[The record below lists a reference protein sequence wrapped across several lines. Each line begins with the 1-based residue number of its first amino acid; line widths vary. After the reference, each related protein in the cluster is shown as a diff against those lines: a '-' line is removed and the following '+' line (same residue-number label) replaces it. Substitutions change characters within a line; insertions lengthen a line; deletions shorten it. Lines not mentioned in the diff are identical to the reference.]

1 MRPDPGAAVAA
12 LEPFEAFASAVGRR
26 LARPADGWE
35 PNDLL
40 VDRLAWDS
48 LRVLEVLGWLRE
60 LGIELPEELVGELRT
75 LGDLHHYV
83 VTIGSRVEATPPPP
97 RTPLVGPRV
106 RLEPLTAQYE
116 GEALALYTAGS
127 HLTRYRLRGA
137 TPSPEAF
144 RQTLWDRVLAQFVV
158 IGEGKVLGLVSAFQ
172 PDFRNR
178 HAHIAVVARPD
189 APPGAGMEGTA
200 LLLEHLFSEFDLRK
214 VYAEIMAPNGE
225 AFASGAG
232 RVFVIEGRLTEHEFL
247 DGAFHDMLVM
257 AISRDRWAA
266 HVDQLLGPRP
276 EAGSDAPATV

>member
-1 MRPDPGAAVAA
+1 MRPDPAPVAA
-12 LEPFEAFASAVGRR
+12 LEGFDAFAAALGGR

-60 LGIELPEELVGELRT
+60 LGVELPEELVGELRT

-83 VTIGSRVEATPPPP
+83 VTIGGRGEAGPRPP
-97 RTPLVGPRV
+97 RQPLVGARV
-106 RLEPLTAQYE
+106 RLVPLTAQHE
-116 GEALALYTAGS
+116 GEALALYTSGT

-144 RQTLWDRVLAQFVV
+144 RHALWDRVLAQFVV
-158 IGEGKVLGLVSAFQ
+158 MGEGRVLGLVSAFQ
-172 PDFRNR
+172 ADLRNR

-189 APPGAGMEGTA
+189 APPGTGMEGTA
-200 LLLEHLFSEFDLRK
+200 LLLEHLFAEFDLRK
-214 VYAEIMAPNGE
+214 VYAEVMVPNGE
-225 AFASGAG
+225 AFGSGAG
-232 RVFVIEGRLTEHEFL
+232 RIFVVEGRLTDHEYL
-247 DGAFHDMLVM
+247 DGGYHDRLVM
-257 AISRDRWAA
+257 AISRERWAR

-276 EAGSDAPATV
+276 ADTPPGPETV

>member
-1 MRPDPGAAVAA
+1 MRPEAGAAIAA
-12 LEPFEAFASAVGRR
+12 LEPFDAFADAVGTR
-26 LARPADGWE
+26 LARPVDGWA

-83 VTIGSRVEATPPPP
+83 VTIGGRGEAVTAAP
-97 RTPLVGPRV
+97 RRPLVGPRV
-106 RLEPLTAQYE
+106 RLVPLTAQHE

-144 RQTLWDRVLAQFVV
+144 RQALWERVLAQFVV
-158 IGEGKVLGLVSAFQ
+158 VGDGKVVGLVSAFQ
-172 PDFRNR
+172 ADFRNR

-200 LLLEHLFSEFDLRK
+200 LLIEHLFSEFDLRK
-214 VYAEIMAPNGE
+214 VYAEVMAPNGD
-225 AFASGAG
+225 AFASGTG
-232 RVFVIEGRLTEHEFL
+232 RVFVVEGRLIGHEYL
-247 DGAFHDMLVM
+247 DGEYHDMLVM
-257 AISRDRWAA
+257 AISRERWAE
-266 HVDQLLGPRP
+266 HVDRLLGPRP
-276 EAGSDAPATV
+276 GGATSNPANV